1 MEKFTFS
8 KGRNQYWSPKPII
21 IAFLLLTSLAGYS
34 QTNGSLACN
43 DLVQVSLDVD
53 CEAEINPDMIL
64 EGTYPSWA
72 EFTVK
77 ISNVI
82 GTIVTK
88 PGFHT
93 VTVTNVSTGNS
104 CWGNITVED
113 KLAPQIE
120 NCPCEKDNDDEDCQF
135 SCAQLEGIKTGT
147 VLVPK
152 PLVDENCGDYTTKV
166 TDKIIDNGCK
176 GKVFIRTYIYT
187 DKYGNVS
194 KPCVSYYYLSPV
206 SLADITPPAKI
217 VQLTCGA
224 KTEMIDI
231 FNFLKPTLGV
241 EVAKTY
247 AWPTIKGQIVSED
260 GPCNLAAAKTDTE
273 VNVCGPSCT
282 NSKKI
287 IRTWTVLDW
296 CANQTANYVQI
307 IKATDVKAPTVVAK
321 DLTVSTDPWGC
332 AANVTF
338 PDPVVLKDDC
348 SAVVEYKVEGPAGIQ
363 MVYQTASKKWL
374 ALNVPKGIFTFYY
387 KAYDC
392 CENIGID
399 TILVTVKDMT
409 SPVAIS
415 KEFVVVSLT
424 SGGNGDGIA
433 KIYAASIDNGSH
445 DGCTGVKLEIRRDS
459 DSCKISGNTT
469 YNDDG
474 HSFDGSSDPNK
485 PNYDPDNGA
494 FVKFC
499 CADLTG
505 VQNGVPFGTV
515 KIWLRVWDDGDMDGY
530 YGSAGDNYNETWS
543 YVRVEDKLAPTII
556 CPKDITLECDQ
567 DYKNLDITGKAKAA
581 YTCAFGEVEYVDQ
594 TSLTACNT
602 GTVRRKW
609 NVKGHPSVFCY
620 QSIFIKPVPSG
631 GVIVTYPKDITTDCK
646 HLPDVQKP
654 TYSGGPCNLLAYALE
669 SDTFYIE
676 DGVCMKIINKFTVI
690 DWCTYEPNN
699 PNSIGIWRGT
709 QIIKVKDDKP
719 PVITCQNQMFE
730 VNDNADADNDG
741 NKCELKSLT
750 LTNKA
755 DDNGDCSS
763 KWLKW
768 IVSVDLQGDGFVD
781 YEYTS
786 YINPADNN
794 FGTDSNLN
802 GIPDKYLAPTSSG
815 QDVSITIP
823 VDIPGS
829 MVNHKIQWRVSDG
842 CGNISSCSNTFMVV
856 DKKKPTPYCISLST
870 ALMINGTIELWAR
883 DFDKGSFDNCT
894 KSENLLFTFENAS
907 PVLTKLSIE
916 HFFKG
921 AGLDATKAEF
931 DAGNAQRWLPSAKSS
946 SKIFNCDDLPEAS
959 VEMTV
964 WDEKLNSDFCTV
976 KLTLVDNQGAC
987 GGNASAPIAGYLKF
1001 DLQGIN
1007 HATIKLSGASQ
1018 TIAKE
1023 LITDN
1028 TGSYRFATNPMNVDY
1043 QISAEKNDDP
1053 LNGISTLDLVLI
1065 QRHIL
1070 GVNKFTNA
1078 ENIIAADVNGDRKI
1092 SAADLVELRKVI
1104 LGTLPNFTNNNSWKF
1119 IDATSTFANA
1129 LAPWPLD
1136 EMIQISKLDHEMLD
1150 QNFKGIKIG
1159 DVNKNAQANLK
1170 SIASDNRSKK
1180 LVNLMVNDIN
1190 MKAGELYNINV
1201 NVSEENLKAF
1211 QFAIEASGAEI
1222 LGFEFDNVAS
1232 PDFYNITGNKAMVS
1246 WNSNEKSS
1254 FANTLTIILKAKKD
1268 VKLSDVLVINDRA
1281 MEPVAYVGDQLEEQQ
1296 LNFVYRQLSVETP
1309 QEFILYQNTPN
1320 PFKDVTAISFELP
1333 QPSEVLLKIYDVTGK
1348 ILHKE
1353 SKSFPKGL
1361 NTFSVNLKDLGN
1373 GGVMY
1378 YQVESGDFNA
1388 TKIMI
1393 GLK

>member
-8 KGRNQYWSPKPII
+8 KGRVQRRSPKPII
-21 IAFLLLTSLAGYS
+21 IVLLLLLSLCGYS
-34 QTNGSLACN
+34 QTNGALACN

-64 EGTYPSWA
+64 QGTYPNWA
-72 EFTVK
+72 NYTVK
-77 ISNVI
+77 ISNVV

-93 VTVTNVSTGNS
+93 VTVTDVTTGNS

-120 NCPCEKDNDDEDCQF
+120 ECPCAKDNEDSDCHF
-135 SCAQLEGIKTGT
+135 SCADLEGISNGT
-147 VLVPK
+147 VTVPL
-152 PLVDENCGDYTTKV
+152 PIVDENCGTYTTKI
-166 TDKIIDNGCK
+166 TDKITDNGCK
-176 GKVFIRTYIYT
+176 GKVFQRTYIYT

-194 KPCVSYYYLSPV
+194 KPCISYYYLSPV
-206 SLADITPPAKI
+206 SLADITPPAKT

-231 FNFLKPTLGV
+231 YNYLKPTLGAT
-241 EVAKTY
+241 VARTY
-247 AWPTIKGQIVSED
+247 AWPTINGQIVSED

-273 VNVCGPSCT
+273 VSVCGPSCS

-296 CANQTANYVQI
+296 CANQTVNYVQI

-321 DLTVSTDPWGC
+321 DITVSTDPWGC
-332 AANVTF
+332 AANIDF
-338 PDPVVLKDDC
+338 PAPTVLKDDC
-348 SAVVEYKVEGPAGIQ
+348 SSVVDYRVEGPAGIQ
-363 MVYQTASKKWL
+363 MVYQTSTKTWL
-374 ALNVPKGIFTFYY
+374 GLNVPKGVHTFYY

-392 CENIGID
+392 CENLGID
-399 TILVTVKDMT
+399 TISVTVKDLT

-424 SGGNGDGIA
+424 SGGNGQGIA

-459 DSCKISGNTT
+459 DSCKIAGNTT

-474 HSFDGSSDPNK
+474 HSFDGSSDPNN
-485 PNYDPDNGA
+485 PRYDPDGGA

-505 VQNGVPFGTV
+505 IENGVPFGIV
-515 KIWLRVWDDGDMDGY
+515 KIWLRVWDDGDMNGVF
-530 YGSAGDNYNETWS
+530 GSEGDNYNETWS

-567 DYKNLDITGKAKAA
+567 DYKNLDITGRAKAA
-581 YTCAFGEVEYVDQ
+581 YTCAFGEVEYTDQ
-594 TSLTACNT
+594 ANLTACNT

-609 NVKGHPSVFCY
+609 TVKGHPSVFCF
-620 QSIFIKPVPSG
+620 QNIFIKPVPAG
-631 GVIVTYPKDITTDCK
+631 NVTVTYPKDITTDCK

-654 TYSGGPCNLLAYALE
+654 TYSGGPCNLLAYAVE
-669 SDTFYIE
+669 SDTFFIE
-676 DGVCMKIINKFTVI
+676 DGVCMKIINHFTVI

-699 PNSIGIWRGT
+699 PNSTGIWKGT
-709 QIIKVKDDKP
+709 QIIKIKDDVA

-730 VNDNADADNDG
+730 VNDNADVDNDG

-755 DDNGDCSS
+755 EDNGDCSS

-768 IVSVDLQGDGFVD
+768 IVLVDLQGDGTTD
-781 YEYTS
+781 YEYS
-786 YINPADNN
+786 SFLNPGDNS
-794 FGTDSNLN
+794 FGNDSNLN
-802 GIPDKYLAPTSSG
+802 GIPDKYLSPTSSG
-815 QDVSITIP
+815 QEASITIP
-823 VDIPGS
+823 VDIQGS
-829 MVNHKIQWRVSDG
+829 MVNHKIQWKVSDG

-870 ALMINGTIELWAR
+870 ALMINGTVELWAR

-894 KSENLLFTFENAS
+894 RSENLLFTFDNAS
-907 PVLTKLSIE
+907 PVASKLNIE
-916 HFFKG
+916 HYFKG

-931 DAGNAQRWLPSAKSS
+931 DAGDAQRWVPASKSS
-946 SKIFNCDDLPEAS
+946 SKIFNCDDLPEAN
-959 VEMTV
+959 VVMTV

-976 KLTLVDNQGAC
+976 QLTLVDNQGAC

-1001 DLQGIN
+1001 DAQGIN
-1007 HATIKLSGASQ
+1007 NAKIKLAGASQ
-1018 TIAKE
+1018 TISKE
-1023 LITDN
+1023 INSDN
-1028 TGSYRFATNPMNVDY
+1028 TGSYKFAYNPMNVDY

-1053 LNGISTLDLVLI
+1053 LNGISTLDIVLI
-1065 QRHIL
+1065 QRHVL

-1078 ENIIAADVNGDRKI
+1078 ENVIAADINDDHKI
-1092 SAADLVELRKVI
+1092 SAADLVELRKVV
-1104 LGTLPNFTNNNSWKF
+1104 LGVLPNFSNNNSWKF
-1119 IDATSTFANA
+1119 IDASSTFSNP

-1136 EMIQISKLDHEMLD
+1136 ETIKISNLDHEMLD

-1159 DVNKNAQANLK
+1159 DVNKNAQANLN
-1170 SIASDNRSKK
+1170 SIAADNRSRGN
-1180 LVNLMVNDIN
+1180 VNLVIDDID
-1190 MKAGELYNINV
+1190 MKADQVYNVTV
-1201 NVSEENLKAF
+1201 NIRDEYLKAY
-1211 QFAIEASGAEI
+1211 QFGIEANGAEI
-1222 LGFEFDNVAS
+1222 LGFEFDNVNS
-1232 PDFYNITGNKAMVS
+1232 NDFYNIKNNKAVVS
-1246 WNSNEKSS
+1246 WNTSDAAS
-1254 FANTLTIILKAKKD
+1254 FANTITIVLKASKD
-1268 VKLSDVLVINDRA
+1268 VKLSEVLSINDQSLQSF
-1281 MEPVAYVGDQLEEQQ
+1281 AYVGETLEEQS
-1296 LNFVYRQLSVETP
+1296 LNLVFRQLTKDVPT
-1309 QEFILYQNTPN
+1309 EFVLHQNSPN
-1320 PFKDVTAISFELP
+1320 PFKDVTNIAFELP
-1333 QPSEVLLKIYDVTGK
+1333 QAGDVSLKVFDVTGK

-1361 NTFSVNLKDLGN
+1361 NTFSVNMKDLGN

-1378 YQVESGDFNA
+1378 YKVESGDFNA